1 MFQRIIDVLL
11 PILFK
16 INSADIGFPLD
27 ELPEYNYNLSLEVFK
42 IGLLLFIVEKRD
54 PWRSNHKNF
63 ENIVFS
69 IYIFLVFNL
78 VLDLTFV
85 ICVTN
90 CATNT

>member
-1 MFQRIIDVLL
+1 MFQRIIDVLF
-11 PILFK
+11 PSLFK

-27 ELPEYNYNLSLEVFK
+27 VLPEYDYNLSLEVFK

-54 PWRSNHKNF
+54 RWRSNHKNF